1 MLNYWDWNF
10 RDIHSPWRWCT
21 NMVGDERINDLAKA
35 VRYHR
40 ELYYNHAAPEISDR
54 EFDDIW
60 NELQQLDPHNPVL
73 HEVGPEPLPGTV
85 KVEHIFPMLSLD
97 KGTSDEDISHFIH
110 QSTSGGKRYLA
121 QPKLDGSALSL
132 EYVAGNLHRAA
143 TRGSGERGEDVTLN
157 AKLVANI
164 PTRLKHPYTIHVRGE
179 VVMPLAIYQEKY
191 REVSPNPRN
200 LCSGALRQKHGD
212 GKAKA
217 SDLVFCAYDVKFPK
231 ESPDIHFDSDLLHW
245 LQKAG
250 IEPAPWRVFESQDL
264 DKEMIA
270 YTKEWS
276 LKRSSFEFEIDG
288 LVFKVDDLAYRE
300 KLGMTA
306 HHPRWALAWK
316 FPPEEAIS
324 VLMGVDWQTGRT
336 GAITPVARIAPQMVG
351 GVTVE
356 NVTLHNV
363 GEITR
368 LGLKIGDRIRIV
380 RRGDVIP
387 KIIESLGPATLDDLK
402 NRKHADGEPFSV
414 SLPTTSPIKSVE
426 KCPSCDAE
434 VVEDGAFLR
443 CPSDVCSAKS
453 SLAIVYWCRTLE
465 MDGVGEK
472 FIEAVLNSGIVQ
484 TISDLYRLTVED
496 LLPLERMGLKSAT
509 NIIAEIQKKR
519 GLPFSVFLH
528 ALGLPRIGPEVA
540 QSIAQYFVD
549 IDSLL
554 QWARNPQ
561 RDSLTEIDG
570 IGEKVSDIFFEGIN
584 QRMSLVVSLLELI
597 RIEPEAPLASGRF
610 DGMTFCVTGSLSTPR
625 KEIQALIQ
633 SQGGKTVGSV
643 SKNLDVLVAGEK
655 AGSKLEK
662 AKDLSVNIWSEE
674 KLMKELSEK
683 LETSSGFLDAQPT
696 LFDY

>member
-1 MLNYWDWNF
+1 
-10 RDIHSPWRWCT
+10 
-21 NMVGDERINDLAKA
+21 MVGDERINDLAKA
-35 VRYHR
+35 IRYHR

-54 EFDDIW
+54 EFDDMW
-60 NELQQLDPHNPVL
+60 NELQQLDPNNSVL
-73 HEVGPEPLPGTV
+73 YEVGPEPLPGTV
-85 KVEHIFPMLSLD
+85 KVEHTFPMLSLD
-97 KGTSDEDISHFIH
+97 KGTSEEDISHFIH
-110 QSTSGGKRYLA
+110 QSTSGSKRYLA

-179 VVMPLAIYQEKY
+179 VVMPLAIYTEKY
-191 REVSPNPRN
+191 RDISPNPRN

-217 SDLVFCAYDVKFPK
+217 SDLVFCAYDVKFPN
-231 ESPDIHFDSDLLHW
+231 ESPDIDFDSDLLHW
-245 LQKAG
+245 LQEAG

-264 DKEMIA
+264 YKEMIA

-276 LKRSSFEFEIDG
+276 LKRSTFEFEIDG
-288 LVFKVDDLAYRE
+288 LVFKVDDLIHRE

-387 KIIESLGPATLDDLK
+387 KIIESLGPATSDDLK
-402 NRKHADGEPFSV
+402 NRKHADGRLFSA
-414 SLPTTSPIKSVE
+414 SLPSITPIKSVE
-426 KCPSCDAE
+426 NCPSCDGE
-434 VVEDGAFLR
+434 VVKDGAFLR
-443 CPSDVCSAKS
+443 CPSDTCSAKS

-472 FIEAVLNSGIVQ
+472 FIEAVLHSGTIQ

-509 NIIAEIQKKR
+509 NIISEIQKKR
-519 GLPFSVFLH
+519 TLSFSSFLH

-540 QSIAQYFVD
+540 QSIAQYFTE
-549 IDSLL
+549 IEYLI
-554 QWARNPQ
+554 QWMRNPQ
-561 RDSLTEIDG
+561 RDSLVEIDG
-570 IGEKVSDIFFEGIN
+570 IGEKVSDIFFEGMN
-584 QRMSLVVSLLELI
+584 QRMSLIVDLLELVDV
-597 RIEPEAPLASGRF
+597 EAELPSASGRF
-610 DGMTFCVTGSLSTPR
+610 DGMTFCVTGSLSASR
-625 KEIQALIQ
+625 KEIQAMIQ

-662 AKDLSVNIWSEE
+662 ANSLSIVIWDEE
-674 KLMKELSEK
+674 KLMKELVAK
-683 LETSSGFLDAQPT
+683 TETVTGSMGAQPT

>member
-1 MLNYWDWNF
+1 
-10 RDIHSPWRWCT
+10 
-21 NMVGDERINDLAKA
+21 MVGDERIDDLVKA
-35 VRYHR
+35 IRYHR

-54 EFDDIW
+54 EFDDMW
-60 NELQQLDPHNPVL
+60 NELQQLDPNNSVL

-85 KVEHIFPMLSLD
+85 KVEHTFPMLSLD
-97 KGTSDEDISHFIH
+97 KGTSEVDISHFIH
-110 QSTSGGKRYLA
+110 QSTSGSKRYLA

-157 AKLVANI
+157 AKLVENI

-179 VVMPLAIYQEKY
+179 VVMPLATYDEKY
-191 REVSPNPRN
+191 RDVSPNPRN

-217 SDLVFCAYDVKFPK
+217 SDLVFCAYDVKFPND
-231 ESPDIHFDSDLLHW
+231 SPDIDFDSDLLHW
-245 LQKAG
+245 LQEAG

-264 DKEMIA
+264 HKEMIA

-276 LKRSSFEFEIDG
+276 LKRSTFEFEIDG
-288 LVFKVDDLAYRE
+288 LVFKVDDLIHRE

-387 KIIESLGPATLDDLK
+387 KIIESLGPATSDDLQ
-402 NRKHADGEPFSV
+402 NRKHADGRLYSV
-414 SLPTTSPIKSVE
+414 SLPPITPIKSVE
-426 KCPSCDAE
+426 NCPSCDGG

-443 CPSDVCSAKS
+443 CPSDTCSAKS

-472 FIEAVLNSGIVQ
+472 FIEAVLHSGTVQ

-509 NIIAEIQKKR
+509 NIISEIQKKR
-519 GLPFSVFLH
+519 TLSFSSFLH

-540 QSIAQYFVD
+540 QSIAQYFTD
-549 IDSLL
+549 IESLI
-554 QWARNPQ
+554 QWMRNPQ
-561 RDSLTEIDG
+561 RDSLVEIDG
-570 IGEKVSDIFFEGIN
+570 IGEKVSDIFFEGMN
-584 QRMSLVVSLLELI
+584 QRMSLVVNLLELI
-597 RIEPEAPLASGRF
+597 DVEAELPSASGRF
-610 DGMTFCVTGSLSTPR
+610 DGMTFCVTGSLSASR
-625 KEIQALIQ
+625 KEIQAMIQ

-655 AGSKLEK
+655 AGTKLEK
-662 AKDLSVNIWSEE
+662 ASNLLIEIWDEE
-674 KLMKELSEK
+674 KLMKELAAK
-683 LETSSGFLDAQPT
+683 TETVPGSTGAQPT

>member
-1 MLNYWDWNF
+1 
-10 RDIHSPWRWCT
+10 
-21 NMVGDERINDLAKA
+21 MVGDERINDLAKA
-35 VRYHR
+35 IRYHR

-54 EFDDIW
+54 EFDDMW
-60 NELQQLDPHNPVL
+60 NELQQLDPNNSVL

-85 KVEHIFPMLSLD
+85 KVEHAFPMLSLD
-97 KGTSDEDISHFIH
+97 KGTSEEEISHFIH
-110 QSTSGGKRYLA
+110 QSTSGSKRYLA

-164 PTRLKHPYTIHVRGE
+164 PVRLKHPYTIHVRGE
-179 VVMPLAIYQEKY
+179 VVMPLATYQEKY
-191 REVSPNPRN
+191 RDVSPNPRN

-217 SDLVFCAYDVKFPK
+217 SDLVFCAYDVKFPND
-231 ESPDIHFDSDLLHW
+231 SPDIYFDSDLLHW
-245 LQKAG
+245 LQEAG

-264 DKEMIA
+264 HKEMIA

-276 LKRSSFEFEIDG
+276 LKRSTFEFEIDG
-288 LVFKVDDLAYRE
+288 LVFKVDDLIHRE

-387 KIIESLGPATLDDLK
+387 KIIESLGPATSDDLQ
-402 NRKHADGEPFSV
+402 NRKHADGRLFSA
-414 SLPTTSPIKSVE
+414 SFPPITPIKSV
-426 KCPSCDAE
+426 KNCPSCDGG
-434 VVEDGAFLR
+434 VIEDGAFLR
-443 CPSDVCSAKS
+443 CPSDTCSAKS

-472 FIEAVLNSGIVQ
+472 FIESVLHSGIVQ
-484 TISDLYRLTVED
+484 TISDLYRLTVKD

-509 NIIAEIQKKR
+509 NIIIEIQKKR
-519 GLPFSVFLH
+519 ILSFSSFLH

-540 QSIAQYFVD
+540 QSIAQYFTD
-549 IDSLL
+549 IESLI
-554 QWARNPQ
+554 QWMRNPQ
-561 RDSLTEIDG
+561 RDSLVEIDG
-570 IGEKVSDIFFEGIN
+570 IGEKVSDIFFEGMN
-584 QRMSLVVSLLELI
+584 QRMSLVVNLLELI
-597 RIEPEAPLASGRF
+597 DVEAELPSASGQF
-610 DGMTFCVTGSLSTPR
+610 DGMTFCVTGSLSASR
-625 KEIQALIQ
+625 KEIQAMIQ

-662 AKDLSVNIWSEE
+662 ASNLSIEIWDEE
-674 KLMKELSEK
+674 KLMKELAAK
-683 LETSSGFLDAQPT
+683 TETATGSRDAQPT